1 MSPTSNAYAKSI
13 RSPIR
18 LVLSL
23 GWLLLIDAVGA
34 QTAEDYFHLG
44 AQNYI
49 AENLEKAKTEVAKGL
64 SLAPEHPQLKAL
76 EALLNQQQEQQ
87 QQQSQDN
94 QDQNEDQQQEN
105 QDQPQQDQ
113 QSQSEEQ
120 QQQQQEQSSSQD
132 QQDGQKGQEQED
144 QQGSQGEE
152 AKNDSQQP
160 EEQAGEQGQDS
171 EENRTPPG
179 QTNDMR
185 MLQMSPEEARRLLDS
200 IKGEEKT
207 LIFLPTQLQTN
218 RSNRSRPLKNW

>member
-1 MSPTSNAYAKSI
+1 M
-13 RSPIR
+13 
-18 LVLSL
+18 
-23 GWLLLIDAVGA
+23 IDAVGA

-44 AQNYI
+44 AQSYI

-64 SLAPEHPQLKAL
+64 NLAPEHPQLKAL

-105 QDQPQQDQ
+105 QDQQQQDQ
-113 QSQSEEQ
+113 QSQNKEQQPQ
-120 QQQQQEQSSSQD
+120 QQQDQSSSQD
-132 QQDGQKGQEQED
+132 QQEGQKGQEQED

-152 AKNDSQQP
+152 EKNDSQQP
-160 EEQAGEQGQDS
+160 KEQAGEQGQDS

-207 LIFLPTQLQTN
+207 LIFLPPQLQTN
-218 RSNRSRPLKNW
+218 RTSGSRPLKNW